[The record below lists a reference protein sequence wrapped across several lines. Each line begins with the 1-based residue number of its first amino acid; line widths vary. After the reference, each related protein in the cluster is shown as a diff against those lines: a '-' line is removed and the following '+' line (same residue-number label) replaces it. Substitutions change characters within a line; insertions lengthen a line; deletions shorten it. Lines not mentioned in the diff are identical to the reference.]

1 MKKTEAINLN
11 KDFKSLYYRGGCE
24 VSKTI
29 VFYYRKTKRNKNRLG
44 LTVSKKIGNA
54 VVRNR
59 IKRLLRENYRIREE
73 GIVNGAEIVMVA
85 RSRAKEKD
93 FFEIG
98 KDMDF
103 LLKKCGLLV
112 K

>member
-1 MKKTEAINLN
+1 MRSFENYRFLLQKN
-11 KDFKSLYYRGGCE
+11 KEKQKPPWSYRE
-24 VSKTI
+24 Q
-29 VFYYRKTKRNKNRLG
+29 
-44 LTVSKKIGNA
+44 KIGNA